1 MINVSR
7 PEVIPFPY
15 GLSVAFFR
23 GGPTKWD
30 DPGPAGVA
38 ASNNLNRVTIHHNPP
53 SQKGHYKLYNPKVL
67 GNCSS
72 EKVCQLEIPKCAGG
86 FFFISNFLSSEYH
99 PGAMEGWCIYPPWK
113 GLRSLFSIEPSEK
126 LFQWRV
132 VHVNTEGI
140 SLSPPSGIST
150 TNLNWCSRR
159 ISEPLTV
166 PVQLCNWENPSTS
179 PSPST
184 HPIGCACVSMDRKL
198 PRFPRM
204 EDPCHPKSTA
214 SLGVSSWWNLQAI
227 ALLDHF
233 YILEV
238 VAMIAEWHVWAKEYV
253 YMHMKTI
260 NIYEHIYP
268 VMIYYD

>member
-38 ASNNLNRVTIHHNPP
+38 ASNNLNRVTIHHHPP

-113 GLRSLFSIEPSEK
+113 GLRSLFSMNLLRSCFSEEWFMSILK
-126 LFQWRV
+126 ESGYHHLVGFQLP
-132 VHVNTEGI
+132 T
-140 SLSPPSGIST
+140 ST
-150 TNLNWCSRR
+150 GVPAGFLN
-159 ISEPLTV
+159 
-166 PVQLCNWENPSTS
+166 
-179 PSPST
+179 
-184 HPIGCACVSMDRKL
+184 H
-198 PRFPRM
+198 
-204 EDPCHPKSTA
+204 
-214 SLGVSSWWNLQAI
+214 
-227 ALLDHF
+227 
-233 YILEV
+233 
-238 VAMIAEWHVWAKEYV
+238 
-253 YMHMKTI
+253 
-260 NIYEHIYP
+260 
-268 VMIYYD
+268 